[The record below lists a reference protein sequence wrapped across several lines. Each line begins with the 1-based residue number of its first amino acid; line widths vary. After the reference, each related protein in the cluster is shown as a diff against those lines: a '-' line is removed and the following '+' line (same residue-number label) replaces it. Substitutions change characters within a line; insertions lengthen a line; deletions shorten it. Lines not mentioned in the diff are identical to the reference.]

1 MLVLCTSTAFALDP
15 IPKEA
20 GFSGFVTFGTGVFS
34 IKNNVIA
41 GSGLFDFGKRNIDSI
56 FDKPDDAETKVLP
69 VLVGEVRYTFAQS
82 RTQVFLGN
90 RFEDFLRFDFT
101 TALGV
106 RQELP
111 DTSTLGVGF
120 VFGLP
125 TSVWED
131 PYVENRDRNKTDRT
145 SPGARIIWDE
155 ILGSNFQLEF
165 LYRNINIEKELSG
178 RTQLNLTQPEA
189 GRLVRDG
196 NQYRA
201 ELLYRF
207 FFKEKRHRFIPAL
220 RYLRDDLDGD
230 AMSNNRYA
238 LQLTYGYNGEK
249 FGVVANANF
258 AHSEHD
264 KVNPI
269 YDKTQKDD
277 SVALGLTGFYNKPF
291 DAKKWSILGSVFG
304 TKTYSN
310 IDFYESEGFGVAIA
324 ALYRF

>member
-1 MLVLCTSTAFALDP
+1 V
-15 IPKEA
+15 
-20 GFSGFVTFGTGVFS
+20 
-34 IKNNVIA
+34 
-41 GSGLFDFGKRNIDSI
+41 
-56 FDKPDDAETKVLP
+56 
-69 VLVGEVRYTFAQS
+69 
-82 RTQVFLGN
+82 
-90 RFEDFLRFDFT
+90 ED
-101 TALGV
+101 
-106 RQELP
+106 
-111 DTSTLGVGF
+111 
-120 VFGLP
+120 
-125 TSVWED
+125 
-131 PYVENRDRNKTDRT
+131 RDRDKTDRT

-165 LYRNINIEKELSG
+165 LYRNINIQKELSG
-178 RTQLNLTQPEA
+178 RTQLNLSQSEA

-207 FFKEKRHRFIPAL
+207 FFGEKRHRFIPAL
-220 RYLRDDLDGD
+220 RYVRDDLDGD

-264 KVNPI
+264 KGNPI

-277 SVALGLTGFYNKPF
+277 SVALGLTGFYKKPF
-291 DAKKWSILGSVFG
+291 NAKKWSILGSVFG
-304 TKTYSN
+304 SKSYSN
-310 IDFYESEGFGVAIA
+310 IDFYESEAFGVAIA